1 LKEYGDK
8 ISADKKTEIEAALA
22 EVKTAHQ
29 AQDMPALDAAM
40 EKLNTVFQAASQEM
54 YANANNAESTTNAN
68 TGDQEQK
75 KDGNSEVTDVDYEEV
90 K

>member
-1 LKEYGDK
+1 MKEYGDK

-29 AQDMPALDAAM
+29 AQDMASLDTAM

-54 YANANNAESTTNAN
+54 YANSNN
-68 TGDQEQK
+68 TGSETEGDANHNETK
-75 KDGNSEVTDVDYEEV
+75 KNGDSEVTDVDYEEV